1 MGNSQQ
7 VERFVKGICYK
18 AERSRNPNLKNGHYP
33 FVTISRQAGAG
44 GHSLAEALLTRMEK
58 EPDPFFKGWQMFDQE
73 LCKRISEDPKLKV
86 SMQSLLT
93 EEYRTQVED
102 LLAGMIVG
110 GSSQEAVVKKTFE
123 TVRTLAT
130 FGKVILVGR
139 AGSCVTVGLPLG
151 VHVRLVAPE
160 PVRIQRMSDRLHLSP
175 EDAVRK
181 AVRKQDQDRARLVK
195 DYFNRDIDDP
205 LLYDTVW
212 NTGRVPVESVASCI
226 ITMIQHRISS
236 AMDSGDA

>member
-1 MGNSQQ
+1 MSNSQP
-7 VERFVKGICYK
+7 VEQFLKSIYYEVG
-18 AERSRNPNLKNGHYP
+18 RSRSPDLKNGHYP

-58 EPDPFFKGWQMFDQE
+58 EPDPLFKGWQMFDQE

-102 LLAGMIVG
+102 LLAGMVVG
-110 GSSQEAVVKKTFE
+110 ESSQEAVIKKTFE
-123 TVRTLAT
+123 TVRALAT

-139 AGSCVTVGLPLG
+139 AGSCVTAGLPLG
-151 VHVRLVAPE
+151 VHVRLAAPE
-160 PVRIQRMSDRLHLSP
+160 PGRIRRMSERLHLSP

-181 AVRKQDQDRARLVK
+181 MVRKQDQDRARLIK
-195 DYFNRDIDDP
+195 DYFSKDIDDP
-205 LLYDTVW
+205 LLYDAIW
-212 NTGRVPVESVASCI
+212 NTGNVPMEIIASCI
-226 ITMIQHRISS
+226 ITIIQQRVSS
-236 AMDSGDA
+236 NQAKVV